1 MFNVHFWNCIWAVAD
16 SSALWWYIYY
26 IYIYITH
33 RKGVTFCMGKMKSE
47 HLHENGRCRSVSCTL
62 LSLLARVVA
71 PRVGNPIPGPCCMTQ
86 SRGLH
91 PTLLHM
97 GFKWQAVWIRVWI
110 SLLITLDVHVVTI
123 TFAAPWGIMALTK
136 SQALNPAA
144 VTGGAGKTAAWPST
158 GGCWVCFGPFCL
170 QDSFEIL

>member
-47 HLHENGRCRSVSCTL
+47 HLHENRRCRSVSCTL

-91 PTLLHM
+91 PTLLQM

-110 SLLITLDVHVVTI
+110 SLLITLDMHVVTI